1 MNLHTQQLQQ
11 IPKFYWHLSKL
22 ALQVQKEKSSQILSQ
37 SMKRSGLPTGLAQAI
52 ERDSTLETDPSYLG
66 HNLKV
71 SLEETLKLSL
81 SFLISRVLILK
92 HLAHKIQFTSVTQS
106 CLLFATPWTAARQDS
121 PSIANSWSLLIS
133 IESVMPSNQLI
144 LCRPLLLPSSF
155 PSSRVFSNESALH
168 IAWPKN
174 QSFRFSIIPSNE

>member
-1 MNLHTQQLQQ
+1 MLIGFHSIAAFPNCYTAIPSKLQLSRHRSNMNLHTQQLQQ

-66 HNLKV
+66 HHLKV

-106 CLLFATPWTAARQDS
+106 CLLFATP
-121 PSIANSWSLLIS
+121 
-133 IESVMPSNQLI
+133 
-144 LCRPLLLPSSF
+144 
-155 PSSRVFSNESALH
+155 
-168 IAWPKN
+168 
-174 QSFRFSIIPSNE
+174 